1 MGPVVTYCIDL
12 VHLPEDAV
20 LNTGDLKPCLWL
32 CLGDVITAMILLSIS
47 WSPRTALCQYRTDLR
62 KHIKGGLGTWAVLG
76 IL

>member
-32 CLGDVITAMILLSIS
+32 CLGDVITAMGIRL
-47 WSPRTALCQYRTDLR
+47 TDSVVHFLV
-62 KHIKGGLGTWAVLG
+62 T
-76 IL
+76 